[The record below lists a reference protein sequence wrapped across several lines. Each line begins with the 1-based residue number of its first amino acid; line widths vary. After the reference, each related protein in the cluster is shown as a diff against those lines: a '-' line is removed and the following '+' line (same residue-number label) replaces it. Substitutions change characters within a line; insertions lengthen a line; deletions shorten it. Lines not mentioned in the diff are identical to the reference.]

1 MLMALGFAM
10 VASFMALIMTRRLSA
25 LVALILVPLVFG
37 VIAGHGPDLG
47 KMAIEGVAQLA
58 PTATLLLFAVLY
70 FALMIDAGLF
80 DPLVTRVL
88 RIVGDHPVR
97 VALGTAAVA
106 LIVAL
111 DGDGA
116 TTALITI
123 TAFLPVYHRLG
134 MNPLVLAVILGSA
147 NTVMNLF
154 PWGGPSGRAAAA
166 LAIDPA
172 AVFLPLLPTIGAG
185 ILGTL
190 AISWHLGR
198 SEARRLAS
206 GVALPA
212 GAVGTP
218 IAFERDAGALRP
230 RLLWVNLLLTLAVL
244 ACAITHA
251 LPLPLVF
258 MGGFALA
265 LVINYPSLADQRARL
280 KAHAENAMPI
290 VLLILAAGLFTGVM
304 TGTGMIDAM
313 AKGAMVVVP
322 EALGPWLGVVTA
334 FLSIPFQF
342 VLSNDAYYFGVV
354 PVIAQ
359 TATHYGVAPEVI
371 ARASLLGLPVHGL
384 SPLVAALYLVSSLLG
399 CDVAAMQRFGL
410 KWAALLSLVLIAA
423 AAASG
428 AIL

>member
-1 MLMALGFAM
+1 
-10 VASFMALIMTRRLSA
+10 
-25 LVALILVPLVFG
+25 
-37 VIAGHGPDLG
+37 
-47 KMAIEGVAQLA
+47 
-58 PTATLLLFAVLY
+58 
-70 FALMIDAGLF
+70 MIDAGLF
-80 DPLVTRVL
+80 DPLVSRVL
-88 RIVGDHPVR
+88 RVVGDDPVR
-97 VALGTAAVA
+97 ITLGTAAVA

-123 TAFLPVYHRLG
+123 TAFLPVYRRLG

-172 AVFLPLLPTIGAG
+172 DVFLPLLPTIGAG
-185 ILGTL
+185 VLGTL
-190 AISWHLGR
+190 AIAWRLGS
-198 SEARRLAS
+198 SEARRLTA
-206 GVALPA
+206 GVALPP

-218 IAFERDAGALRP
+218 IAFERDAAALRP

-251 LPLPLVF
+251 APLPLVF

>member
-10 VASFMALIMTRRLSA
+10 VASFMLLIMTRRLSA
-25 LVALILVPLVFG
+25 LAALILVPLVFG
-37 VIAGHGPDLG
+37 VVAGHGADLG
-47 KMAIEGVAQLA
+47 EMAVQGIAQIA

-88 RIVGDHPVR
+88 KTVGDDPVR
-97 VALGTAAVA
+97 IALGTAAVA

-123 TAFLPVYHRLG
+123 TAFLPIYRRLG
-134 MNPLVLAVILGSA
+134 MNPLVLGVILGSA

-154 PWGGPSGRAAAA
+154 PWGGPAGRAAAA
-166 LAIDPA
+166 LRVDPA
-172 AVFLPLLPTIGAG
+172 DVFLPLLPTIAAG
-185 ILGTL
+185 MLGTL
-190 AISWHLGR
+190 VIAWRLGR
-198 SEARRLAS
+198 GESRRLAA
-206 GVALPA
+206 GVDLAV

-218 IAFERDAGALRP
+218 IAFARDPKVLRP
-230 RLLWVNLLLTLAVL
+230 GAFWVNLLLTLTVL
-244 ACAITHA
+244 ASAITHA
-251 LPLPLVF
+251 LPLPIVF

-265 LVINYPSLADQRARL
+265 AVINYPDLADQRARL
-280 KAHAENAMPI
+280 KAHAENALPI
-290 VLLILAAGLFTGVM
+290 VVLILAAGLFTGVM

-313 AKGAMVVVP
+313 AKGVMAVVP
-322 EALGPWLGVVTA
+322 DALGPWLGVVTA
-334 FLSIPFQF
+334 FLSIPLQF
-342 VLSNDAYYFGVV
+342 VLSNDAYYFGVA

-359 TATHYGVAPEVI
+359 AAAHHGVAPEVI

-399 CDVAAMQRFGL
+399 CDVAALQRFGL
-410 KWAALLSLVLIAA
+410 KWAALLSVVLIAA